1 MTDDYFDNVK
11 KSVELFGAS
20 AFLCKTCR
28 KVVVKLTKGQK
39 EMEARMKAVEKENE
53 ALRGRVE
60 AFEKKMTGYEGGLK
74 KVETGLEK
82 AKEEV
87 KEEVRLDIIEKEE
100 RSNNLVIY
108 GLKESVKT
116 DSTERIKEDEEQ
128 VKKIWNSL
136 EMVMETEDVEVKF
149 RAGKK
154 REDGKPRP
162 LIVRFKEEERKEQ
175 ALRDARKLKR
185 TDEWKTVFLAPDL
198 TPKQRE
204 EDKKKE
210 DERKKEAE
218 AKTAKDHAEGKQG
231 KWIVVGPRGRR
242 KLVWREEEN

>member
-1 MTDDYFDNVK
+1 MPI
-11 KSVELFGAS
+11 LQA
-20 AFLCKTCR
+20 
-28 KVVVKLTKGQK
+28 
-39 EMEARMKAVEKENE
+39 AVSNPRGRGNAVPENE

-136 EMVMETEDVEVKF
+136 KMVMETDDVEVKF

-154 REDGKPRP
+154 RGR
-162 LIVRFKEEERKEQ
+162 Q
-175 ALRDARKLKR
+175 
-185 TDEWKTVFLAPDL
+185 
-198 TPKQRE
+198 
-204 EDKKKE
+204 
-210 DERKKEAE
+210 AE
-218 AKTAKDHAEGKQG
+218 ATHRKVQGGGKEGA
-231 KWIVVGPRGRR
+231 GP
-242 KLVWREEEN
+242 